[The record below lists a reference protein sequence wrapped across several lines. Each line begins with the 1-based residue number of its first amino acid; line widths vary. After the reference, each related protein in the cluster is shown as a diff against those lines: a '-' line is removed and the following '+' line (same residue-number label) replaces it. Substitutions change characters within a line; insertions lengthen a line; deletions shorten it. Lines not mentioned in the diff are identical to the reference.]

1 MAISLKNNFIQ
12 TVFRQSTGSGWFF
25 RFVKGMH
32 PVHFQKVDQEYDAA
46 AGPGDGIGP
55 GNRGQLIDKPHG
67 NGNIG
72 YPEQAPAGQHGEH
85 GNSGLS
91 GAPHNTGNAVGKGQ
105 QKIKQTDVVKQLQLR
120 GVDISIYTYNR
131 IEKGTQNPTVSCLL
145 GLCDILKCDMNAI
158 FEL

>member
-1 MAISLKNNFIQ
+1 MKRENTEFRVIQ
-12 TVFRQSTGSGWFF
+12 
-25 RFVKGMH
+25 VK
-32 PVHFQKVDQEYDAA
+32 
-46 AGPGDGIGP
+46 
-55 GNRGQLIDKPHG
+55 DK
-67 NGNIG
+67 NIG
-72 YPEQAPAGQHGEH
+72 ESIRKIRLE
-85 GNSGLS
+85 
-91 GAPHNTGNAVGKGQ
+91 

>member
-1 MAISLKNNFIQ
+1 MKRENTECRVIQ
-12 TVFRQSTGSGWFF
+12 
-25 RFVKGMH
+25 VK
-32 PVHFQKVDQEYDAA
+32 
-46 AGPGDGIGP
+46 
-55 GNRGQLIDKPHG
+55 DK
-67 NGNIG
+67 NIG
-72 YPEQAPAGQHGEH
+72 ESIRKIRLE
-85 GNSGLS
+85 
-91 GAPHNTGNAVGKGQ
+91 